1 MTPQHAIPRIG
12 RRTILQGTALTM
24 VGVTASLAGCTR
36 SDEEIS
42 TELGRRPEPVRAARA
57 TALLEP
63 LGTDGPGLISATA
76 TWRVTGT
83 YRTARLEAGDVA
95 ALTSRDPGTATA
107 KTAPE
112 GEQFLFARVEPTRE
126 EWGGVPPQQPSSI
139 TSWPTIDV
147 GGDSVEVAYE
157 GSRTYLLRVPD
168 DAGPEDAV
176 LTLTL
181 GERTQSLSLLDGT
194 LITSDLDY
202 LEGRHSEVMVIR
214 DGHEIVD
221 TGELTRDAAVTAPD
235 GTLDLLEVRLDDVF
249 TQPCTPD
256 GTWPEEG
263 EMFVWFTPRILQ
275 SGGDLDATETGP
287 VLERLTLELA
297 DGTVRE
303 STETVSIRG
312 YDTAVRLAVPVDVET
327 AHAEIVV
334 APQERWDGLT
344 EAFGDAKRLA
354 VDLAFAPPP
363 ESGG

>member
-12 RRTILQGTALTM
+12 RRTILQGTALMM
-24 VGVTASLAGCTR
+24 VGAAASLAGCTR

-42 TELGRRPEPVRAARA
+42 TELGRTPEPLDAARA

-63 LGTDGPGLISATA
+63 LGTDGPGLISATT

-95 ALTSRDPGTATA
+95 ALTSRDPDTATA
-107 KTAPE
+107 VTAPE
-112 GEQFLFARVEPTRE
+112 GEQFLFTRVEPTRE
-126 EWGGVPPQQPSSI
+126 VWGAGRTQQPGNV

-147 GGDSVEVAYE
+147 GGRSIEVAFQDP
-157 GSRTYLLRVPD
+157 RTYLVRIPD

-176 LTLTL
+176 LTLTV

-194 LITSDLDY
+194 LLGSDLDY
-202 LEGRHSEVMVIR
+202 LVGRHGEVTMMR

-221 TGELTRDAAVTAPD
+221 TGELTQDAAVTGPD

-249 TQPCTPD
+249 TQPCTAD

-327 AHAEIVV
+327 AHVEIVV
-334 APQERWDGLT
+334 APQERWVGLT
-344 EAFGDAKRLA
+344 EAFGDASRLA
-354 VDLAFAPPP
+354 VDLAFAPTP